1 MHSLTHPGG
10 NTPPVRSAR
19 RQWPSGLES
28 LTMVILALGATSLA
42 TAQTSSSPL
51 TLDAALEAASE
62 RSATLQA
69 QDAATRAAR
78 ELAVSA
84 GRLPD
89 PVLRL
94 SVDNLPIEGPMRYSL
109 TDDFMTMRSVS
120 LMQTFTGSEKRQAR
134 AARYEREAE
143 AATAMRSMQKA
154 RLLAQTAGAWFD
166 RYYQEQMQG
175 LLQRQREEASRVSE
189 AVESA
194 YRGGR
199 SSQADVLAAHTAVA
213 RIDDRLHEVRAG
225 LTNAKALLQRWIG
238 DGAEQ
243 PLGALPRIDR
253 TRLAEHQLGHEIDQH
268 PDIAVMNARE
278 RVALA
283 DAEVARQDKSA
294 DWSWSLMYSKRGSQ
308 FGDMVSLG
316 VSIPLQWDQA
326 RKQDRE
332 LSARLQK
339 AEQIRLEREEMR
351 REHLF
356 AVQRLLANWRSNL
369 TRLADYDKTLI
380 PLATARVQATEAAFR
395 GGKAP
400 LAAVLEALRMVTDT
414 RLERLRIEKQT
425 AAWWAELEYLIPQ
438 DQAGQAPLPDPW
450 PKTLPGASNQ
460 PAQEQ

>member
-1 MHSLTHPGG
+1 MHPLPCPGG
-10 NTPPVRSAR
+10 STPPILSIR
-19 RQWPSGLES
+19 RHWPRGFKPLAVAALS
-28 LTMVILALGATSLA
+28 LGIISLA
-42 TAQTSSSPL
+42 TAQTSPSAL
-51 TLDAALEAASE
+51 TLDAALDAAQA

-78 ELAVSA
+78 EMAVSA

-109 TDDFMTMRSVS
+109 TDDFMTMRSVEI
-120 LMQTFTGSEKRQAR
+120 MQTFSSSSKRQAR

-143 AATAMRSMQKA
+143 TAASTRSMQKA

-166 RYYQEQMQG
+166 RYYQEQMQA

-199 SSQADVLAAHTAVA
+199 SNQADVLAAHAAVA
-213 RIDDRLHEVRAG
+213 RIDDRLLEVGAELAAARAQ
-225 LTNAKALLQRWIG
+225 LHRWIG
-238 DGAEQ
+238 VAAEQ
-243 PLGALPRIDR
+243 PLGIPPKIDR
-253 TRLAEHQLGHEIDQH
+253 TRLAEHQLDHEIDRH

-283 DAEVARQDKSA
+283 EADIARQEKST

-326 RKQDRE
+326 SKQNRE
-332 LSARLQK
+332 LAASLERV
-339 AEQIRLEREEMR
+339 EQVRSEREEMR

-356 AVQRLLANWRSNL
+356 EVQRLLANWRSNL
-369 TRLADYDKTLI
+369 TRLKDYDKTLI
-380 PLATARVQATEAAFR
+380 PLATERVRATLAAFS
-395 GGKAP
+395 GGKAS
-400 LAAVLEALRMVTDT
+400 LSEVLDAQRMVTDT
-414 RLERLRIEKQT
+414 RLERLRIEKQS

-438 DQAGQAPLPDPW
+438 DLAEQDTTVEP
-450 PKTLPGASNQ
+450 SNQ
-460 PAQEQ
+460 ATQEQ